1 VRFGATYYRNDIR
14 NLINDNASFTTYVN
28 IGKAETD
35 GVEAFDAWQILPTLN
50 LRADY
55 TFTEANDEVLNQEL
69 LRRPKHK
76 GTLNAE
82 WQATD
87 ALSFDAD
94 LLAVSSW
101 IDGNRAFTIERLT
114 APGYLTADIA
124 ANYKIN
130 ETFTLYG
137 RVTNLFDANYQE
149 PVGFLRPGRGVFGG
163 IKANL

>member
-1 VRFGATYYRNDIR
+1 
-14 NLINDNASFTTYVN
+14 
-28 IGKAETD
+28 
-35 GVEAFDAWQILPTLN
+35 VEAFAAWQILPTLN

-55 TFTEANDEVLNQEL
+55 TFTENDLDQNLL
-69 LRRPKHK
+69 LRRPKNK

-87 ALSFDAD
+87 SLSFDAD

-101 IDGNRAFTIERLT
+101 IDGDRAFFTYVK
-114 APGYLTADIA
+114 APGYMTADIS

-130 ETFTLYG
+130 AMFSVYG

-149 PVGFLRPGRGVFGG
+149 PVGFLRPGRGFFAGL
-163 IKANL
+163 KASI